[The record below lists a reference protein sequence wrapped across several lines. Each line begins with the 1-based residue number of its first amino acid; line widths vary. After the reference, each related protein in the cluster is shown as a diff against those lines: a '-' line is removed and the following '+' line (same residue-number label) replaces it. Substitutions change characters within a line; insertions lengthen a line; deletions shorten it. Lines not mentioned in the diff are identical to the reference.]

1 MELITE
7 ASFRE
12 LTKIEQIVMVTR
24 LGKELLTR
32 VSDGFSIHLYFLSN
46 ILIEVWYET
55 KTNNIVELK
64 TTDKQSV
71 IDEYI
76 DENDIFHYLFK

>member
-7 ASFRE
+7 AAFRE

-32 VSDGFSIHLYFLSN
+32 VNDGFSIHLYFLSN